1 MNSKR
6 SVWIAE
12 ILLAGMVLASM
23 WLGYEEITYLTA
35 GGFLTLVH
43 KLTET

>member
-6 SVWIAE
+6 SVWVAE
-12 ILLAGMVLASM
+12 ILLAVIVVVSM
-23 WLGYEEITYLTA
+23 WLGFEEIAYLTA

-43 KLTET
+43 KLVE